1 LIADSARRVTDRQR
15 WVSLPSIREISS
27 RSIIMTL
34 LTLFFCL
41 ALAATQ
47 SEAQPETGT
56 GLEGEIRIG
65 PIHGGPARIGVVDS
79 RPLANTA
86 FVVKKDETI
95 IASFETDDH
104 GRFRVSLPSGNYT
117 VSKTGG
123 KGRVG
128 MYGPFE
134 VEIVAGQM
142 KKVQWEC
149 DSGLR

>member
-1 LIADSARRVTDRQR
+1 
-15 WVSLPSIREISS
+15 
-27 RSIIMTL
+27 MTL

-65 PIHGGPARIGVVDS
+65 PVHGGPTRIGVDDS
-79 RPLANTA
+79 RPLAKTA
-86 FVVKKDETI
+86 FVVKKDERI
-95 IASFETDDH
+95 IASFETDDQ
-104 GRFRVSLPSGNYT
+104 GRFRVSILPGKYT
-117 VSKTGG
+117 VSKSGG
-123 KGRVG
+123 KGKVG

-134 VEIVAGQM
+134 AEIVAGQM